1 MNDLI
6 YFFLSGE
13 HPTLPK
19 AEIAAILEAE
29 QVNFNER
36 GLATQLY
43 RVEAS
48 SDTLNKVYLRSAMF
62 RSCGIEIF
70 SCENKIER
78 ILNFAKEIDFAE
90 YIKKNET
97 FSVRIT
103 RVGDSSK
110 SLSSTELERSIGKI
124 IKENLGQ
131 AKVNLKNPI
140 RKIQGILTDEEFLL
154 GLNIFE
160 KDRELIQR
168 GPRKRPAFHPSTM
181 EPKLAR
187 CMVNLSRAKKDDFLL
202 DPFCGVGGILIEAG
216 LIGCKILGCDLS
228 SNMIEGTKKNL
239 KHFKLEA
246 QGIIMSDA
254 RKIAFIPVDNI
265 VTDPPYG
272 KNSSSLGVELE
283 NLFRDFI
290 YSAYNVLKEDCYIS
304 FSSPKGANLVNL
316 GEDIGFKLV
325 EVHDVYIHR
334 SLTRE
339 IIVFKR

>member
-1 MNDLI
+1 MNDPI

-19 AEIAAILEAE
+19 AEITAIMEAE
-29 QVNFNER
+29 RVNFNER
-36 GLATQLY
+36 GMATQLY
-43 RVEAS
+43 RTEAS
-48 SDTLNKVYLRSAMF
+48 SEALNKVYLRSAMC

-70 SCENKIER
+70 SCKNRMKEIANS
-78 ILNFAKEIDFAE
+78 AKEIDFNE
-90 YIKKNET
+90 YINKNET

-103 RVGDSSK
+103 RVADSSK
-110 SLSSTELERSIGKI
+110 DLSSTELERSLGRI
-124 IKENLGQ
+124 IKENLKQ
-131 AKVNLKNPI
+131 VKVNLKDPI
-140 RKIQGILTDEEFLL
+140 KKIHGILTDEEFLL

-181 EPKLAR
+181 GPKLAR
-187 CMVNLSRAKKDDFLL
+187 CMVNLSRARKNNSLL

-216 LIGCKILGCDLS
+216 FIGCKILGCDLS
-228 SNMIEGTKKNL
+228 TKMIGGTKKNL
-239 KHFKLEA
+239 KHFKLET
-246 QGIIMSDA
+246 QGIILSDA
-254 RKIAFIPVDNI
+254 RKIAFTPVDNI

-283 NLFRDFI
+283 SLFRDFI
-290 YSAYNVLKEDCYIS
+290 YSAYNILKEKGYIS
-304 FSSPKGANLVNL
+304 FSSPKDANLVNL
-316 GEDIGFKLV
+316 GEEIGFKLV

-339 IIVFKR
+339 IVVFKR

>member
-1 MNDLI
+1 LNDLI

-19 AEIAAILEAE
+19 AEITAILEAE
-29 QVNFNER
+29 RVNFNKR
-36 GLATQLY
+36 GIATQLY
-43 RVEAS
+43 RIEAS
-48 SDTLNKVYLRSAMF
+48 SEALNKVYLRSAMC

-70 SCENKIER
+70 SCKNRMEDIVNS
-78 ILNFAKEIDFAE
+78 AKEIDFTE

-97 FSVRIT
+97 FSVRVT
-103 RVGDSSK
+103 RVIDSSK
-110 SLSSTELERSIGKI
+110 NLSSTELERSLGRI
-124 IKENLGQ
+124 IKESVKQ
-131 AKVNLKNPI
+131 AKVNLKNPMK
-140 RKIQGILTDEEFLL
+140 KIHGILTDEEFLI
-154 GLNIFE
+154 GLNTFE
-160 KDRELIQR
+160 KDRELMQR

-187 CMVNLSRAKKDDFLL
+187 CMVNLSRARKDDFLL

-216 LIGCKILGCDLS
+216 LIGCKILGCDL
-228 SNMIEGTKKNL
+228 NTKMIEGTKKNL
-239 KHFKLEA
+239 KHFKLET
-246 QGIIMSDA
+246 QGIILSDA
-254 RKIAFIPVDNI
+254 RRIAFTPVDNI

-272 KNSSSLGVELE
+272 KNSSSLGVELD

-290 YSAYNVLKEDCYIS
+290 YSAYNMLKENGYIS

-339 IIVFKR
+339 IVVFKR

>member
-1 MNDLI
+1 LNDLI

-29 QVNFNER
+29 RVNFNER

-48 SDTLNKVYLRSAMF
+48 CETLNKVYLRSAMC

-70 SCENKIER
+70 SCKNRMGNISDS
-78 ILNFAKEIDFAE
+78 AKEIDFAE
-90 YIKKNET
+90 YIKRNET
-97 FSVRIT
+97 FSVRII
-103 RVGDSSK
+103 RVADSSK
-110 SLSSTELERSIGKI
+110 SLISTNLEKSLGKI
-124 IKENLGQ
+124 IKENLEQ
-131 AKVNLKNPI
+131 AEVNLKKPMK
-140 RKIQGILTDEEFLL
+140 KIHGILTDEEFLL

-160 KDRELIQR
+160 KDRELMQR
-168 GPRKRPAFHPSTM
+168 RPRKRPAFHPSTM

-187 CMVNLSRAKKDDFLL
+187 CMVNLSRARKDCFLL

-216 LIGCKILGCDLS
+216 LIGCRILGCDL
-228 SNMIEGTKKNL
+228 NAKMIEGTKKNL
-239 KHFKLEA
+239 KHFKLET
-246 QGIIMSDA
+246 QGIILSDA
-254 RKIAFIPVDNI
+254 RKIAFTPVDNI

-272 KNSSSLGVELE
+272 KNSSSLGVELK

-290 YSAYNVLKEDCYIS
+290 YSAYNILKENGYIS

-339 IIVFKR
+339 IVVFKR

>member
-1 MNDLI
+1 LNDLI

-19 AEIAAILEAE
+19 AEITAILEAE
-29 QVNFNER
+29 RVNFNER
-36 GLATQLY
+36 GGATQLY

-48 SDTLNKVYLRSAMF
+48 SKALNKVYLRSAMC
-62 RSCGIEIF
+62 RSCGIDIF
-70 SCENKIER
+70 SCKNRMEDIVNS
-78 ILNFAKEIDFAE
+78 AKEIDFTK
-90 YIKKNET
+90 YIKRNET

-103 RVGDSSK
+103 RVADSSK
-110 SLSSTELERSIGKI
+110 SLNSTDLERSLGRI
-124 IKENLGQ
+124 IKENLKQ
-131 AKVNLKNPI
+131 VEVNLKNPMK
-140 RKIQGILTDEEFLL
+140 KIQGILTDEEFLL

-160 KDRELIQR
+160 KDRELMQR
-168 GPRKRPAFHPSTM
+168 RPRKRPVFHPSTM

-187 CMVNLSRAKKDDFLL
+187 CMINLSRARKDSFLL

-216 LIGCKILGCDLS
+216 LIGCRILGCDLS
-228 SNMIEGTKKNL
+228 TKMIEGTKKNL

-246 QGIIMSDA
+246 QGIILSDA
-254 RKIAFIPVDNI
+254 RKIAFTPVDNI

-290 YSAYNVLKEDCYIS
+290 YSAYNMLKENSYIS

-316 GEDIGFKLV
+316 GEDRGFKLV

-339 IIVFKR
+339 IVVFKR